1 MFITR
6 WLSYSTDSCDLDL
19 SLVFHDKYQW
29 KYERTE
35 QGNLLVH
42 CHHQHAHYQ
51 EQRPHR
57 LCALLLRPLDLLQRH
72 VAEAHGKLASRLN
85 NRKLDIIVLL
95 LKHKKLT
102 WWYSIV
108 CLLLTIS
115 PELKKDTIVILSNL
129 SRTSSIKQT
138 KLPDTFL
145 TMMIQFLFL

>member
-1 MFITR
+1 ME
-6 WLSYSTDSCDLDL
+6 
-19 SLVFHDKYQW
+19 DKYFAL
-29 KYERTE
+29 E
-35 QGNLLVH
+35 LVAALGVH
-42 CHHQHAHYQ
+42 LGADHHHAL
-51 EQRPHR
+51 PD
-57 LCALLLRPLDLLQRH
+57 LRPLDLLQRH